1 MNYVTPKININ
12 ALRIGYYTDKY
23 FLRTQE
29 ILVKDKFQDKVHY
42 QYFPR
47 KDCVVCGI
55 PQVLQILKECVGYY
69 SDRERA
75 WKLFNE
81 MQQIDLY
88 DSKST
93 EPDGEFFIGLKRDLN
108 ELWISKYNDI
118 EVFAIEEGSEVK
130 DMEPVIGIIGNPAW
144 FAHLETPTLG
154 VLAQQSAVATSVRR
168 ALSKLDPSKNL
179 YFFPARFRHYMSQA
193 ADGYA
198 SVIAGGKDMSTD
210 ANGEYWGYT
219 GLGTIP
225 HLLIAAYG
233 GDTAL
238 AALKFDEYIDPKVN
252 RIILVDW
259 DNDCI
264 GTTVE
269 CVVAFLRRGKE
280 EPYIPYERNA
290 AEQYLKGSYQ
300 PPEQYLRDYMHQIQ
314 EVIGEG
320 KGKIYGVRFD
330 TSGSLWDRSVSKVP
344 GTTGVS
350 PELVIKA
357 REKFDSL
364 GLKDLKIMVSGGFDE
379 EKLGLFKKMRV
390 PYDVVGIGSS
400 IVNKFT
406 VDFTADAVM
415 LNGKQCAK
423 VGRSLQDWSRMKKDD
438 WFSFQNK

>member
-1 MNYVTPKININ
+1 
-12 ALRIGYYTDKY
+12 
-23 FLRTQE
+23 
-29 ILVKDKFQDKVHY
+29 
-42 QYFPR
+42 
-47 KDCVVCGI
+47 
-55 PQVLQILKECVGYY
+55 
-69 SDRERA
+69 
-75 WKLFNE
+75 
-81 MQQIDLY
+81 
-88 DSKST
+88 
-93 EPDGEFFIGLKRDLN
+93 
-108 ELWISKYNDI
+108 
-118 EVFAIEEGSEVK
+118 
-130 DMEPVIGIIGNPAW
+130 
-144 FAHLETPTLG
+144 
-154 VLAQQSAVATSVRR
+154 
-168 ALSKLDPSKNL
+168 
-179 YFFPARFRHYMSQA
+179 MSQA

-198 SVIAGGKDMSTD
+198 SVTAGGKDMSTD

-225 HLLIAAYG
+225 HLLIASYG

-264 GTTVE
+264 GTTIQS
-269 CVVAFLRRGKE
+269 VVAFFRRKKE
-280 EPYIPYERNA
+280 EPYMPYERNT
-290 AEQYLKGSYQ
+290 AEQYL
-300 PPEQYLRDYMHQIQ
+300 RNYMHQIQ

-423 VGRSLQDWSRMKKDD
+423 VGRSLQDWSRMKKR
-438 WFSFQNK
+438 

>member
-1 MNYVTPKININ
+1 M
-12 ALRIGYYTDKY
+12 LD
-23 FLRTQE
+23 
-29 ILVKDKFQDKVHY
+29 
-42 QYFPR
+42 
-47 KDCVVCGI
+47 
-55 PQVLQILKECVGYY
+55 
-69 SDRERA
+69 
-75 WKLFNE
+75 
-81 MQQIDLY
+81 DL
-88 DSKST
+88 
-93 EPDGEFFIGLKRDLN
+93 
-108 ELWISKYNDI
+108 WVSKYNDI
-118 EVFAIEEGSEVK
+118 KVYAIEEGSEVK
-130 DMEPVIGIIGNPAW
+130 DMEPVIGIVGNPAW

-154 VLAQQSAVATSVRR
+154 VLAQQSSVATSVRR

-179 YFFPARFRHYMSQA
+179 YFFPARFRHYVSQA

-233 GDTAL
+233 GDTAK
-238 AALKFDEYIDPKVN
+238 AALKFDEYVDPKVN
-252 RIILVDW
+252 RIVLVDW

-264 GTTVE
+264 GTTLKVLK
-269 CVVAFLRRGKE
+269 AFLIKLMFREMMKSATEADPEMYVR
-280 EPYIPYERNA
+280 
-290 AEQYLKGSYQ
+290 SYSH
-300 PPEQYLRDYMHQIQ
+300 LVNQI
-314 EVIGEG
+314 IGEG

-330 TSGSLWDRSVSKVP
+330 TSGSLWDKSVSKVP

-379 EKLGLFKKMRV
+379 EKLGFFKKMGV

-406 VDFTADAVM
+406 VDFTADAVV
-415 LNGKQCAK
+415 LNGQPCAK
-423 VGRSLQDWSRMKKDD
+423 VGRSLQNWGKLIRKD
-438 WFSFQNK
+438 

>member
-1 MNYVTPKININ
+1 
-12 ALRIGYYTDKY
+12 
-23 FLRTQE
+23 
-29 ILVKDKFQDKVHY
+29 
-42 QYFPR
+42 
-47 KDCVVCGI
+47 
-55 PQVLQILKECVGYY
+55 
-69 SDRERA
+69 
-75 WKLFNE
+75 
-81 MQQIDLY
+81 
-88 DSKST
+88 
-93 EPDGEFFIGLKRDLN
+93 
-108 ELWISKYNDI
+108 
-118 EVFAIEEGSEVK
+118 
-130 DMEPVIGIIGNPAW
+130 MEPVIGVIGNPAW

-179 YFFPARFRHYMSQA
+179 YFFPARFRHYVSQA

-238 AALKFDEYIDPKVN
+238 AALKFDEYTDPKNN

-264 GTTVE
+264 GTAIE
-269 CVVAFLRRGKE
+269 CIVAFLRRKKGE
-280 EPYIPYERNA
+280 TYFRYERNA

-300 PPEQYLRDYMHQIQ
+300 PAEHYLRDYSHQVKD
-314 EVIGEG
+314 VIGEG

-330 TSGSLWDRSVSKVP
+330 TSGSLWDKSVSKVP
-344 GTTGVS
+344 GTHGVS

-379 EKLGLFKKMRV
+379 EKLAYFKGMGV

-415 LNGKQCAK
+415 LDGKPCAK
-423 VGRSLQDWSRMKKDD
+423 VGRSIQNWNKWKKE
-438 WFSFQNK
+438 NI

>member
-1 MNYVTPKININ
+1 MNYITPKINVN

-29 ILVKDKFQDKVHY
+29 ILMKDNFDSKVHY

-69 SDRERA
+69 KDREKA
-75 WKLFNE
+75 WSLFKQ
-81 MQQIDLY
+81 MQEIDIYKCNSDDMNFFLGLRNSLNIQWVPKY
-88 DSKST
+88 D
-93 EPDGEFFIGLKRDLN
+93 E
-108 ELWISKYNDI
+108 I
-118 EVFAIEEGSEVK
+118 EVFAIDEGSEVK
-130 DMEPVIGIIGNPAW
+130 DMEPVIGIFGNPKY

-168 ALSKLDPSKNL
+168 AIKQLDPSKNL
-179 YFFPARFRHYMSQA
+179 YFFPARFRHFMSQA

-210 ANGEYWGYT
+210 ANGEYWGYV

-225 HLLIAAYG
+225 HLLIASYG
-233 GDTAL
+233 GDTAET
-238 AALKFDEYIDPKVN
+238 ALKFDEHIDPKIN

-264 GTTVE
+264 GTTLR
-269 CVVAFLRRGKE
+269 VVASFIMK
-280 EPYIPYERNA
+280 YINQKKLPLLEDNEAIVRWFAHVIHN
-290 AEQYLKGSYQ
+290 
-300 PPEQYLRDYMHQIQ
+300 
-314 EVIGEG
+314 VIGSG

-330 TSGSLWDRSVSKVP
+330 TSGSLWDKSVSKVP
-344 GTTGVS
+344 GATGVS

-364 GLKDLKIMVSGGFDE
+364 GMKDLKIMVSGGFDE
-379 EKLGLFKKMRV
+379 EKLSYFKKMNI

-415 LNGKQCAK
+415 LNGNHCAK
-423 VGRSLQDWSRMKKDD
+423 VGRHLYSWDKLKKIGE
-438 WFSFQNK
+438 NKK